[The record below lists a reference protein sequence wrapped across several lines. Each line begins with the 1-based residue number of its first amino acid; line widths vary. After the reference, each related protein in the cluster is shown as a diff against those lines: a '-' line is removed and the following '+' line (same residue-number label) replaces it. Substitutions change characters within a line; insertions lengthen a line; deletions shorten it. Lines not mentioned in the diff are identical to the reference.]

1 MVKKPSRK
9 ELEEKIEC
17 LESEPGE
24 FKNKEKEPT
33 PGLSEDFKRLAN
45 RSQDAIYHYNVQL
58 RKFIFY
64 NELFLDLFGS
74 ETENTKVLTPKSVL
88 LHIHPDDR
96 EKVKKAMVDSFVPD
110 CPGGEVEY
118 RFQHPEGYARWM
130 HDRWIVIRDSDG
142 KPLAIEGFIRDTTDR
157 NRIEEELREK
167 EKLQTV
173 LEMAGAVCH
182 ELNNPMQVVLMGC
195 KKLLSDS
202 LSNKKLNEKLF
213 LHIEESIKQMAKI
226 TNNLSNITKYE
237 TKDYVAGT
245 KIIDINEASK
255 K

>member
-1 MVKKPSRK
+1 MVKKPSHK
-9 ELEEKIEC
+9 ELEEKIER
-17 LESEPGE
+17 LESELAE
-24 FKNKEKEPT
+24 FKSKEKEPT

-45 RSQDAIYHYNVQL
+45 RSQDTIYHYNVPL

-74 ETENTKVLTPKSVL
+74 ETEDTKVLTPKSVL
-88 LHIHPDDR
+88 LRIHPDDR
-96 EKVKKAMVDSFVPD
+96 EKVKKAMADSFVPD
-110 CPGGEVEY
+110 CAGGEVEY

-142 KPLAIEGFIRDTTDR
+142 QPLAIEGFIRDTTDR
-157 NRIEEELREK
+157 NQIEEELREK

-182 ELNNPMQVVLMGC
+182 ELNNPMQVILTGC
-195 KKLLSDS
+195 KRLLLNS
-202 LSNKKLNEKLF
+202 LNNNKPNQELYI
-213 LHIEESIKQMAKI
+213 HIEESIDQMAKI
-226 TNNLSNITKYE
+226 TSNLKNITKYE
-237 TKDYVAGT
+237 TKDYVAGK
-245 KIIDINEASK
+245 KIIDIKEASK